1 MRVKYI
7 CLCCGDNKSGVNK
20 KILSQIEQL
29 SKNGVDISGYSLC
42 EYNDCNAPHPLVS
55 HIHIPGIQR
64 TTTIFQKLKRDYFLM
79 EAIEDIIVSSHE
91 DDVIYLRHR
100 FPYLKFLRILRN
112 PRLCTVVLE
121 FQTIEPIEARLTGRY
136 WYIILDILYGR
147 AIRTWTDAF
156 VGVTDEITQYQL
168 SRISDGDKPH
178 ITIGN
183 GIDVASVPLRTAP
196 EYNEEELRLLCVAT
210 VSRWHGLDRLL
221 RGIRM
226 YKGQKNVTLHIV
238 GDGDELMNLR
248 ELSIELTIQEKVIF
262 HSYSTGE
269 ALDCHFS
276 RCHIGVGS
284 LGIHRKGLHETS
296 ELKAREYCS
305 RGIPYI
311 NAAEDNDY
319 PSDFRYILRLP
330 PDESPINIDHIISF
344 ADIVLADPSH
354 PQQMRQ
360 YAENQLDWSV
370 KIQQLKT
377 FLVDQIETK
386 MGKYQ

>member
-1 MRVKYI
+1 MNIIFVCR
-7 CLCCGDNKSGVNK
+7 CCNNVVSGVNK
-20 KILSQIEQL
+20 KILSQVESLNNLGAHTIIHSICTREKEPI
-29 SKNGVDISGYSLC
+29 SKHIRLININEFNNSESIMYKIIREYEINKKFSNIVHNLFDQDIVYLRSPYPSFYL
-42 EYNDCNAPHPLVS
+42 YL
-55 HIHIPGIQR
+55 I
-64 TTTIFQKLKRDYFLM
+64 LKRTRRCKIV
-79 EAIEDIIVSSHE
+79 IE
-91 DDVIYLRHR
+91 Y
-100 FPYLKFLRILRN
+100 
-112 PRLCTVVLE
+112 
-121 FQTIEPIEARLTGRY
+121 QTIEFLEYTLIKKY
-136 WYIILDILYGR
+136 WYLILDFFFGN
-147 AIRTWTDAF
+147 AIRKYTDAI
-156 VGVTDEITQYQL
+156 VGVTDEITSYQL
-168 SRISDGDKPH
+168 SRTGNPNKPH

-183 GIDVASVPLRTAP
+183 GIDVSSVPLRTAP